1 MDSNSCSK
9 DDGLRRRSLQH
20 ANGAMEAGLPGT
32 LNTTKWKGTKI
43 RVLRNKIVIAS
54 LCPHIIVAADK
65 QFDIKSET
73 LLHSSS
79 AWNGVPYEAYSKGAV
94 ELSVLRITI
103 PPHSKLKWHTH
114 PMPNAAY
121 IVSGQ
126 ITIEQKGVPNKRR
139 FLAGEVVPE
148 TVNTLHRG
156 ITGERPV
163 VLIVFYAGVKGMP
176 LAESNP

>member
-1 MDSNSCSK
+1 M
-9 DDGLRRRSLQH
+9 
-20 ANGAMEAGLPGT
+20 
-32 LNTTKWKGTKI
+32 
-43 RVLRNKIVIAS
+43 LRNKIVIAS

-79 AWNGVPYEAYSKGAV
+79 AWNGVPYEAYSKGSV

-121 IVSGQ
+121 IVSGE
-126 ITIEQKGVPNKRR
+126 ITIEQQGVPKKRR
-139 FLAGEVVPE
+139 FLAGQVVPE